1 MGTHGAGTDLHF
13 GEQGPAALVTL
24 LIHEIRIH
32 LPSWRST
39 GETEGHQGSR
49 SHSQYVLQ
57 PRNLRVDALSL
68 SSCLSPLSA
77 GQAGGC
83 RAGWGLQDGVV
94 PKWVGTGSQHQVSQ
108 AVY

>member
-1 MGTHGAGTDLHF
+1 MGTHGPGTDLHF
-13 GEQGPAALVTL
+13 GEQGPAALVTS
-24 LIHEIRIH
+24 LIHEIRVH
-32 LPSWRST
+32 LPSWRNT

-49 SHSQYVLQ
+49 SHSQYMLQ

-68 SSCLSPLSA
+68 PQAAQRRA
-77 GQAGGC
+77 GRGC

-94 PKWVGTGSQHQVSQ
+94 PKWVGAGSQHQVSQ